1 MFLSESARKGLNM
14 ADEGLGLLFNP
25 VTSILIYMSLS
36 IDILGLIIIIQQH
49 LLLDSTSSP
58 SSGFLELTEL
68 SFAYYSRILS
78 LLCWHDSAST

>member
-36 IDILGLIIIIQQH
+36 IDILGLIYH
-49 LLLDSTSSP
+49 HSTALITWQYFFP
-58 SSGFLELTEL
+58 K
-68 SFAYYSRILS
+68 
-78 LLCWHDSAST
+78 

>member
-1 MFLSESARKGLNM
+1 
-14 ADEGLGLLFNP
+14 
-25 VTSILIYMSLS
+25 MSLS

-68 SFAYYSRILS
+68 SFACYSRILS